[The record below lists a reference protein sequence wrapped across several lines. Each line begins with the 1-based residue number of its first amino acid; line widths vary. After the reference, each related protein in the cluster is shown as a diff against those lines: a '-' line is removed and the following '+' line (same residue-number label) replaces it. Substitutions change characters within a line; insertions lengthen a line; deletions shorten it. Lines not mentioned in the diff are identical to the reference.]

1 MKNIDEA
8 RDQYT
13 HVSESME
20 EITTVVVRSVL
31 VLKKCWSADGHN
43 SKREY
48 IEILKPTLIP
58 NRTRQRGIIKHIIK

>member
-31 VLKKCWSADGHN
+31 VLKKKCWSADGHN

-48 IEILKPTLIP
+48 IEILKPTLS
-58 NRTRQRGIIKHIIK
+58 